1 MTALASA
8 TVSSLTPHVF
18 NNLTEIREASE
29 QELKDDHTLANV
41 SSVAIG
47 DIPCGPDR
55 ISRLEELITSN
66 EKQLKD
72 HRKEVVATTSKR
84 MRWLSMKRA
93 ELHAGKTPFVLV
105 GLGFGV

>member
-1 MTALASA
+1 M
-8 TVSSLTPHVF
+8 SSLTPHVL
-18 NNLTEIREASE
+18 NTLTEIHEASE
-29 QELKDDHTLANV
+29 QELTDDNTLANV
-41 SSVAIG
+41 SSGLIG
-47 DIPCGPDR
+47 DIPRGPDR
-55 ISRLEELITSN
+55 ISRSEELITAK

-93 ELHAGKTPFVLV
+93 ELHAGKIPFVLV